1 MERQRVANSEWRVER
16 QRIAGRQRI
25 AISEWRLDKRQQE
38 ASRKWRIV
46 SRQSSVANRQS
57 PVAAAS
63 PVANRQSP
71 VATFRLAFTLTEL
84 LVAIAILSILFTLL
98 FVPMTT
104 AFDNA
109 RRGRIMSEL
118 QNAADYALEI
128 MVRELTQ
135 ATEVL
140 PQRRVH
146 AEDHTYTYPSG
157 RSILH
162 RQGEPLNLL
171 DDLDRFQV
179 SGNQL
184 VDDPS
189 NPNASSDDDTT
200 ARIDFVVR
208 AVQGDRL
215 TPQNWQHYT
224 VLTYYLRRSDP
235 SRPFQYLEV
244 GNAPANRRQI
254 FRAHWQPDPNPSTEP
269 QPELDQN
276 NRPTGRWLVR
286 DGWALEDFSIF
297 QLPDPRNP
305 NPANYLQPSPSP
317 NTRLISHTALTPP
330 DIDVADLRFTVERRP
345 ESDERDRKPIAVVI
359 EMTLRKP
366 TPGAKAKGNNPNE
379 TDVPSLFVRRR
390 VKVVLPN
397 VP

>member
-1 MERQRVANSEWRVER
+1 
-16 QRIAGRQRI
+16 
-25 AISEWRLDKRQQE
+25 
-38 ASRKWRIV
+38 
-46 SRQSSVANRQS
+46 
-57 PVAAAS
+57 
-63 PVANRQSP
+63 
-71 VATFRLAFTLTEL
+71 
-84 LVAIAILSILFTLL
+84 LVAIAILSIMFTLL
-98 FVPMTT
+98 FIPMTQ

-128 MVRELTQ
+128 MVRELMQ

-140 PQRRVH
+140 PQERLH

-254 FRAHWQPDPNPSTEP
+254 FRAHWQPQGTSGTVAPEPNAR
-269 QPELDQN
+269 DA
-276 NRPTGRWLVR
+276 RGRWRVT
-286 DGWALEDFSIF
+286 GAWIM
-297 QLPDPRNP
+297 PDLSQ
-305 NPANYLQPSPSP
+305 LQPFNPQQGG
-317 NTRLISHTALTPP
+317 LLSHTALTPP

-345 ESDERDRKPIAVVI
+345 ESDERDQKPVAVII

-379 TDVPSLFVRRR
+379 TDVPSIFVRRR
-390 VKVVLPN
+390 VRVVLPN

>member
-1 MERQRVANSEWRVER
+1 MFATRY
-16 QRIAGRQRI
+16 
-25 AISEWRLDKRQQE
+25 
-38 ASRKWRIV
+38 
-46 SRQSSVANRQS
+46 S
-57 PVAAAS
+57 PLTT
-63 PVANRQSP
+63 RCR
-71 VATFRLAFTLTEL
+71 FAFTLTEL
-84 LVAIAILSILFTLL
+84 LVAIAILSIMFTLL
-98 FVPMTT
+98 FIPMTQ

-140 PQRRVH
+140 PQGRVH

-157 RSILH
+157 RRILH

-171 DDLDRFQV
+171 DDLDRFQWL
-179 SGNQL
+179 GNRL
-184 VDDPS
+184 EDDDDPNIPS
-189 NPNASSDDDTT
+189 DPNASSDDDTL

-208 AVQGDRL
+208 AVKDDRL
-215 TPQNWQHYT
+215 TPQNYQRAYT
-224 VLTYYLRRSDP
+224 VITYYLRRADP
-235 SRPFQYLEV
+235 SRRFQYLDV
-244 GNAPANRRQI
+244 GNFPANRRQI

-276 NRPTGRWLVR
+276 DRPTGRWLVR

-345 ESDERDRKPIAVVI
+345 ESDERDQKPIAVVI

-390 VKVVLPN
+390 VRVVLPN

>member
-1 MERQRVANSEWRVER
+1 MERQRVANSEWRLER
-16 QRIAGRQRI
+16 QRIAGQQRI
-25 AISEWRLDKRQQE
+25 AISEWRLVKRQQE

-46 SRQSSVANRQS
+46 SRQ
-57 PVAAAS
+57 S

-84 LVAIAILSILFTLL
+84 LVAIAILSIMFTLL
-98 FVPMTT
+98 FIPMTQ

-140 PQRRVH
+140 PQERVD
-146 AEDHTYTYPSG
+146 ANSPDPSNP
-157 RSILH
+157 L
-162 RQGEPLNLL
+162 PLNLL
-171 DDLDRFQV
+171 DDLD
-179 SGNQL
+179 SG
-184 VDDPS
+184 
-189 NPNASSDDDTT
+189 DDDTLS
-200 ARIDFVVR
+200 RIDFVVR
-208 AVQGDRL
+208 AVKDDRL
-215 TPQNWQHYT
+215 TPQNYQQAYT
-224 VLTYYLRRSDP
+224 VITYYLRRADP
-235 SRPFQYLEV
+235 SRRFQYLDV
-244 GNAPANRRQI
+244 GNFPANRRQI
-254 FRAHWQPDPNPSTEP
+254 FRAHWQPQGTSGTVAPEP
-269 QPELDQN
+269 TARDAQ
-276 NRPTGRWLVR
+276 GRWRVT
-286 DGWALEDFSIF
+286 DAWIM
-297 QLPDPRNP
+297 PDLSQ
-305 NPANYLQPSPSP
+305 LQPFNPQQGG
-317 NTRLISHTALTPP
+317 LISHTALTPP

-379 TDVPSLFVRRR
+379 TDVPSIFVRRR
-390 VKVVLPN
+390 VRVVLPN